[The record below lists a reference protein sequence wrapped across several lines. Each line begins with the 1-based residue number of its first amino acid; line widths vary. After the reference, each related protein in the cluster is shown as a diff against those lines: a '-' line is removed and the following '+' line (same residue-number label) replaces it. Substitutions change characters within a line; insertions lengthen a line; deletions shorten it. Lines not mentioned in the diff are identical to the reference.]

1 MVGNFLA
8 WLGDYNR
15 RQGGPVSSYSINLS
29 AASIGEE
36 SFLEYVLETI
46 ERHQVPPQLVCFE
59 ITETSAIANLNK
71 AIAFMRRLKDIG
83 CQFALDDFGSG
94 LSSFAYLKSLPVDY
108 LKIDGVFVK
117 DIVADPIARAMVASI
132 NTIGHEMGLQTV
144 AEFVENEE
152 ILDQLRELGVDY
164 AQGYHLGH
172 PQPLSELDGVR
183 MMPR

>member
-1 MVGNFLA
+1 MLA
-8 WLGDYNR
+8 
-15 RQGGPVSSYSINLS
+15 
-29 AASIGEE
+29 A
-36 SFLEYVLETI
+36 I
-46 ERHQVPPQLVCFE
+46 ERHGVPAQLICFE

-71 AIAFMRRLKDIG
+71 AIVFMQRLKDIG

-94 LSSFAYLKSLPVDY
+94 LSSFAYLKSLPVDF

-144 AEFVENEE
+144 AEFVETEA

-164 AQGYHLGH
+164 AQGYFLGH